1 MYEGGID
8 LDTIAMVLGNAP
20 RVVQQHYILSSR
32 RNFDACEIASAFM
45 WGKILKSSNMFVNP
59 NWMTIDQRPTF
70 AIYDETKKILN

>member
-45 WGKILKSSNMFVNP
+45 
-59 NWMTIDQRPTF
+59 
-70 AIYDETKKILN
+70 